1 MRIHILPD
9 GCTDF
14 IFTLGEVVS
23 KVKEETLVMQ
33 PYRSYFVGPMT
44 KYSEL
49 SLMPNSF
56 ISLAFVF
63 CLVGYPDLQSCLCMS
78 LRITES
84 VQMKCSR
91 FFTVALSRGYVNR
104 MMSGDGFRSL
114 KNISWRI
121 LRIIISLLIP
131 KLP

>member
-1 MRIHILPD
+1 MYTEYQPSRLLAPYIDNYWEFKGTPEYGMRIHILPD

-14 IFTLGEVVS
+14 IFTLGEAVS

-49 SLMPNSF
+49 VTY
-56 ISLAFVF
+56 AEFVHQFGVRF

-84 VQMKCSR
+84 VRNEMQ
-91 FFTVALSRGYVNR
+91 A
-104 MMSGDGFRSL
+104 GF
-114 KNISWRI
+114 
-121 LRIIISLLIP
+121 
-131 KLP
+131 